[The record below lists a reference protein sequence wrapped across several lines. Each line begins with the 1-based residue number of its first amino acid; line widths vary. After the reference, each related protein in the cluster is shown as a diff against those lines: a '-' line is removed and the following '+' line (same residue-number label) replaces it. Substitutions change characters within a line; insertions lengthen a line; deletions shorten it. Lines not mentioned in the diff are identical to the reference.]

1 MKYLYQQLLAFWSLI
16 VVVLL
21 IVGVS
26 FVQFTR
32 RSLEENNYSQLFG
45 YANGMQENYIKLY
58 DPKNSFSTPMEALL
72 GSLTLTE
79 QVLSYQEVHF
89 YFVNT
94 NQEAIYPSRVAK
106 PLKIDSKDW
115 ANISNPNFGGQI
127 AATKSYNIFGEKEAT
142 SSIMLPFY
150 DQDNQ
155 FAGALIVT
163 QPAKNIE
170 KTLTP
175 LIENLIK
182 GFVISSFFAL
192 LLSYFLANYQVRRI
206 NRLKNATKEIRD
218 GHFEVQ
224 VKVNEKRKDEVE
236 ELAEAFNR
244 MAHSLAEYKHEVEEQ
259 EARRIQFMA
268 DASHEMRTPLTT
280 INGLIEGF
288 QHDAIPETRK
298 ENALRLMENETKRL
312 IRLVNENLD
321 YEKIRTNQISMMVK
335 AFSGKTAI
343 ETILTQMS
351 QKAQQA
357 QDVLEFQAPEDVTIY
372 ADYDRFV
379 QILVNIIQN
388 ALQFT
393 KGGKITIS
401 LTKVAG
407 GAEVAISDTGIG
419 MTEEEQKNIW
429 DRYYKVDPSRKN
441 TKYGESGL
449 GLPIVQ
455 QLVRLHGGKISL
467 QSQKGVGTTFTIF
480 FPDTNPSELKENAES
495 H

>member
-16 VVVLL
+16 IVVLL

-26 FVQFTR
+26 FVQFTK

-45 YANGMQENYIKLY
+45 YANGMQENYIKMY
-58 DPKNSFSTPMEALL
+58 DPKNSFSSPQDALI

-79 QVLSYQEVHF
+79 LVLAYQEVHF
-89 YFVNT
+89 YFVDA
-94 NQEAIYPSRVAK
+94 NQQTLYPSHLDKA
-106 PLKIDSKDW
+106 LKIDEKDW
-115 ANISNPNFGGQI
+115 ENVSNPHFRGQI
-127 AATKSYNIFGEKEAT
+127 AATKKYNIFGDKEAT
-142 SSIMLPFY
+142 SYIMLPFY
-150 DQDNQ
+150 DQANQ

-175 LIENLIK
+175 LIENLVK

-206 NRLKNATKEIRD
+206 NRLKNATKEIRA

-224 VKVNEKRKDEVE
+224 VEVNEKTKDEIE
-236 ELAEAFNR
+236 ELAEDFNR
-244 MAHSLAEYKHEVEEQ
+244 MAQSLAEYKQEVEEQ

-288 QHDAIPETRK
+288 QHDAIPENRK

-321 YEKIRTNQISMMVK
+321 YEKIRTNQISMMIK
-335 AFSGKTAI
+335 AFSGNTAI
-343 ETILTQMS
+343 ETIMTQMS

-357 QDVLEFQAPEDVTIY
+357 NDVMEFKATEEVTVY

-393 KGGKITIS
+393 KDGHITVY
-401 LTKVAG
+401 LKKVAN
-407 GAEVAISDTGIG
+407 GAEVAVSDTGIG

-455 QLVRLHGGKISL
+455 QLVRLHGGKISVT
-467 QSQKGVGTTFTIF
+467 SQKGVGTTFTIF
-480 FPDTNPSELKENAES
+480 FPDTNPQETQGTKTE
-495 H
+495 